1 MCMVLSFSLFEA
13 LLFDFLDRYNSW
25 LNHYLEFLS
34 YEYFI
39 YRLYL
44 DITVLYS
51 CIYFLH
57 NVVLFNNYF
66 ILLFSFKK
74 YISVFFSHFSTWAY
88 VWHNLSIPFLFFF
101 FWSPPFSTLIW
112 SFGSDWI
119 HFYVALPSSWTEFLS
134 LQGLLHTPHQL
145 NPNSWNRCMSPSFS
159 LQVTVEKD

>member
-1 MCMVLSFSLFEA
+1 MYGFKLFSIWGITFW
-13 LLFDFLDRYNSW
+13 FLATMDRYNSW

-101 FWSPPFSTLIW
+101 LEPSFLYTNLVFWVRLNSFLCCSTLLLN
-112 SFGSDWI
+112 WI
-119 HFYVALPSSWTEFLS
+119 
-134 LQGLLHTPHQL
+134 
-145 NPNSWNRCMSPSFS
+145 SFS
-159 LQVTVEKD
+159 PGPVTHTTPIKP